1 MQFWYLMMIQND
13 DLIQTF
19 LNFNETIRRP
29 VTGKLLLI
37 YLCNFHVLS
46 NFLLIYICKLH
57 WNSMMSKFS
66 CHLPKT
72 SGYLLFLV
80 VLIFLV
86 RSCEVSSS
94 SLPAAIIV
102 SVANPSSLPLLSPAA
117 GTTSNRSNVKWHRPI
132 ISTISAAARISRR
145 VVYEYPHSS
154 NENPP
159 TELIRMPSFLRFSRR
174 CQPRP
179 KLLGMVSMI

>member
-1 MQFWYLMMIQND
+1 
-13 DLIQTF
+13 
-19 LNFNETIRRP
+19 
-29 VTGKLLLI
+29 
-37 YLCNFHVLS
+37 
-46 NFLLIYICKLH
+46 
-57 WNSMMSKFS
+57 MMSKFS

-154 NENPP
+154 NENLPTELTRMPSFLRYEYPHSSNENPP

-179 KLLGMVSMI
+179 KLLGMVSMIYPYGVYDLTLWCFIQVWFL